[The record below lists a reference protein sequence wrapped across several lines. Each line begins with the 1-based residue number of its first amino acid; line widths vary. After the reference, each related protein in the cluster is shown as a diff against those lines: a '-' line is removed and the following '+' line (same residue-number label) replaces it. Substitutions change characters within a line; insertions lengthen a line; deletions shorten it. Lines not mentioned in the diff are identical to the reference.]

1 MLRRGR
7 RKGTITIPSPNIWHW
22 PEIYEIENEA
32 QDHAGALEAQLQRHA
47 RWHGAHIVDIGCG
60 TGFHLPRFSEHAR
73 AVTGIEPHP
82 PLVEAARA
90 RASALGNVAVLR
102 GRADDLPLPDASA
115 DIVHART
122 AYFFGPGCEP
132 GIREALRVLV
142 PGGCLLIVDLDATA
156 GRYGEWMRA
165 DLPRYDP
172 QAVEAFFDRQG
183 FELVRVDTEWAF
195 GSRADLEAVLAI
207 EFSPRVAS
215 LARHQVMGTRMPVR
229 YRVHSLRKPRI
240 QSGGP

>member
-1 MLRRGR
+1 MLRSGR

-22 PEIYEIENEA
+22 PEIYEIENLA
-32 QDHAGALEAQLQRHA
+32 QDHAGAIPAELQRHA
-47 RWHGAHIVDIGCG
+47 RWSGARIVDIGCG
-60 TGFHLPRFSEHAR
+60 TGFHLPLFALQAQ

-82 PLVEAARA
+82 PLVAAARERIA
-90 RASALGNVAVLR
+90 GFGNVTVLH
-102 GRADDLPLPDASA
+102 GRADAIPLPASSV

-142 PGGCLLIVDLDATA
+142 PGGWLLIVDLDVTA
-156 GRYGEWMRA
+156 GLYGEWMRA

-172 QAVEAFFDRQG
+172 AAVESFFERQG
-183 FELVRVDTEWAF
+183 FGLARVDTRWTF
-195 GSRADLEAVLAI
+195 RTRADLEAVLAI

-215 LARHQVMGTRMPVR
+215 RARQQVVGTCLPVR
-229 YRVHSLRKPRI
+229 YRIHSLRKPTFEGSRA
-240 QSGGP
+240 